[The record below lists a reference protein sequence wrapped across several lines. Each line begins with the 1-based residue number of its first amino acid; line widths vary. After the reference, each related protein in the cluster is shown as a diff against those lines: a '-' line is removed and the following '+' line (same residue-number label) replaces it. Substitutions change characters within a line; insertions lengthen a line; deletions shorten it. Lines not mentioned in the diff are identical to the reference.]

1 MSACPVCG
9 FTETKRGKSRSIDQH
24 RRFFAIVSASFDHIP
39 EDYERQFANV
49 TEWRKFLEMKV
60 GWREIGAQIPLTGV
74 RKENAMMLAEA
85 AIRGA
90 GSYAVAVIHRD
101 TLVIFRPRSISFT
114 AMPHLEFN
122 RLAQAVEDLIR
133 DIIGVEPEQ
142 LLKERERAVA

>member
-1 MSACPVCG
+1 MSACQVCG
-9 FTETKRGKSRSIDQH
+9 FTETKRGKPRSIDQH

-39 EDYERQFANV
+39 EDYERQFSNV

-74 RKENAMMLAEA
+74 RKENAMLLAEA

-90 GSYAVAVIHRD
+90 GSFAVPVIHRD

-114 AMPHLEFN
+114 AMPHVEFN
-122 RLAQAVEDLIR
+122 RLSQAVEDLIR